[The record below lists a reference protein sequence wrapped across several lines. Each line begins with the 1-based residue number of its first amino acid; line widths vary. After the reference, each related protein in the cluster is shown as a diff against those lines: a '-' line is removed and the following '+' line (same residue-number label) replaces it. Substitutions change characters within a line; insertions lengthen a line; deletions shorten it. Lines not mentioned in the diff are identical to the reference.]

1 MVAGVHHGISMLLS
15 GHTVGHMQEGGKS
28 QRSVAMARLPTNAPM
43 MKSQMLTNTVFL
55 FGVMVASVLI
65 VNAVS
70 SSLVCVSL
78 FSILVVGSSV
88 VCIKLFICY
97 NMCFVGNNYL
107 Y

>member
-1 MVAGVHHGISMLLS
+1 
-15 GHTVGHMQEGGKS
+15 
-28 QRSVAMARLPTNAPM
+28 MARLPTNAPM

-55 FGVMVASVLI
+55 FGVMVASVLT
-65 VNAVS
+65 AKAAS